1 MIEARIWRE
10 REKKKKKKKKKK
22 KREREREGKIDMNK
36 ALTKNNNAM
45 LTYVDDVKYECGAV
59 ASSGVIGSA

>member
-1 MIEARIWRE
+1 MERE
-10 REKKKKKKKKKK
+10 RGRGE
-22 KREREREGKIDMNK
+22 REREREDKINMNK
-36 ALTKNNNAM
+36 ALTKNNNTM